1 VSEVWK
7 HLCRILRIGPRLST
21 AFHPESDGQT
31 EIFNKEMERY
41 LRTYV
46 DYLQTNWKEL
56 LPMAE
61 FACNNAPSS
70 STKVS
75 PFFATRG
82 YNPRMSFDLKPVVQE
97 PRNPGEKVARAQAES
112 FARKMKET
120 WEFLQEQ
127 MGLAQTRMEHFA
139 DQGRKPAPAYQP
151 GDQVWLSSR
160 NIKTQRPSRKLDS
173 KNLGPFRILERIG
186 ATSYR
191 LELPASIRIHPVF
204 HSNLLRLDPEDPL
217 PGQIAD
223 PPPPVVIDDEEEFE
237 VEKVLDSRLFGRG
250 KKLQYRVSWVG
261 YPPDPTWYN
270 ADNISN
276 SPELLREF
284 HTAYPGKPGRIEDV

>member
-1 VSEVWK
+1 MTACRLSKERHFSSCEAAEEGTTAEATAKLLIRDVVRLHGLPDTIVSDRGPQFVSEVWK

-82 YNPRMSFDLKPVVQE
+82 YNPRMSFDLKPVVKE
-97 PRNPGEKVARAQAES
+97 PRNPGEKVAREQAES

-120 WEFLQEQ
+120 WDFLQEQ
-127 MGLAQTRMEHFA
+127 MSLAQTRMEHFA

-151 GDQVWLSSR
+151 GDRVWLSSR
-160 NIKTQRPSRKLDS
+160 NIRT
-173 KNLGPFRILERIG
+173 
-186 ATSYR
+186 
-191 LELPASIRIHPVF
+191 
-204 HSNLLRLDPEDPL
+204 
-217 PGQIAD
+217 
-223 PPPPVVIDDEEEFE
+223 
-237 VEKVLDSRLFGRG
+237 
-250 KKLQYRVSWVG
+250 
-261 YPPDPTWYN
+261 
-270 ADNISN
+270 
-276 SPELLREF
+276 
-284 HTAYPGKPGRIEDV
+284 